1 MLSTYLKHNARAAT
15 MIKEE
20 IRILKVFLK
29 ILLCKTKR
37 LFFNNKIEK
46 INTPIQVEI
55 EVARGIIRNPNLLK
69 KLILIVT
76 FKKQSKKKYKM
87 AL

>member
-1 MLSTYLKHNARAAT
+1 

-20 IRILKVFLK
+20 IRILKVFLNS
-29 ILLCKTKR
+29 LLCKTKR
-37 LFFNNKIEK
+37 LFFNNKHRK

-76 FKKQSKKKYKM
+76 FKKTIKEEI
-87 AL
+87 